1 MTPAEAFAAIPLA
14 AVCADHRLQS
24 EEAQLLNSQ
33 LRGRSPYREM
43 EPVAF
48 ATMVSALLLGLRD
61 RRDALLVEAAALL
74 SPEEQEQAYALAARL
89 IHADRTATP
98 EELSLL
104 KQVGSALTLP
114 AERLQEIAAA
124 CEPPLA

>member
-1 MTPAEAFAAIPLA
+1 MS
-14 AVCADHRLQS
+14 D
-24 EEAQLLNSQ
+24 
-33 LRGRSPYREM
+33 
-43 EPVAF
+43 
-48 ATMVSALLLGLRD
+48 LLLELRD

-74 SPEEQEQAYALAARL
+74 SPEEQEQAYALAARR
-89 IHADRTATP
+89 IHADRTATQ

-104 KQVGSALTLP
+104 SQVGSALTLP